1 MEVVD
6 DAVGAMGAQQQHRFN
21 RQLPYTDSIPAEN
34 KRILVEV
41 KDALAKFTADGDFKL
56 LLQACSGLDRM
67 RQLKYAI
74 DEASTLHIAQSLYD
88 LAFPTEGKELPW
100 RCGNKVMYSL
110 AVLLGKKQSQLTL
123 LGKLVLP
130 WRPMLAALEGCALRE
145 FPTGS
150 SMTERQRLVVLLQLT
165 GQARRYWGAGEDREI
180 WNEFKGEIARV
191 NAQGA
196 FKALYLFVEFFQSTC
211 SSLYDELL
219 PSWFSLWG
227 QVDHC
232 PAWDGA
238 WLTLLCRAR
247 KHASPAF
254 DWTPYMADIYNF
266 ARASIHTPVSVGD
279 AGSVPLMRGR
289 PVAYQYQSFG
299 PSASRSQGA
308 KLNKLSKLMV
318 FLLGKGG
325 PAETVRVSDVAIV
338 PATGQ
343 HAMRVAHDDGDG
355 SGRQRTVSPGALKL
369 LSLFRG
375 LRTYFHPS
383 NGGRWSAEM
392 GLMVNYVLRGL
403 ASRVG
408 AESVL
413 REGGL
418 PPPPAGELTRDDAG
432 LVVDALLPLVLEMV
446 YSKDPSVGSLSNMC
460 LSALASLSPRSVAPA
475 FAELL
480 LRALDPV
487 ASINHTHQAPAAI
500 RALTSVFR
508 PLMHPRPYLAPY
520 LPAFLELTL
529 PGLDSNDVFKTMVTL
544 QLYHLILCW
553 VPVQG
558 SPASYSSQALDGWK
572 PSPPSWVDASEDED
586 ADEHEH
592 LYIACEGLGGVM
604 MEWSVA
610 FLDRLFEVLRH
621 KDKSSKVKAGDLA
634 SDTMNVAGAMTG
646 TRVGNSGAL
655 SAMLGGG
662 GRGSEA
668 YLTGLIRAVT
678 QQLFTMA
685 DDPAAEM
692 ASAKVLRFATD
703 RALPN
708 VEKDVA
714 AVVEMVASARPERA
728 VAAFFPALC
737 DGLLAPGA
745 APGDAPAL
753 APGASPVLL
762 RWRLQLLSGLA
773 RGAGAALA
781 PHGPALRRL
790 ISAGISHKDKRVR
803 KGARKLLRKAL
814 MGLCEIRSAD
824 TRSLPPARWANVHSV
839 AEWRRLCE
847 PLAPDELDAAWVEP
861 SREGLALAAL
871 LLEDFLGR
879 PMQELTAELARGRS
893 GEDQPAGAAVVA
905 GVWREH
911 LKTMDYAFRG
921 GVALLSDRGTPGEDQ
936 DTSGDHLRDDIYLA
950 VGGHGLSRLLGEED
964 GARLFAMV
972 SGLRAEVA
980 RFMRASLEACAREE
994 GPSDVKS
1001 AKLAVR
1007 LSQRVACTRGAKA
1020 HETRRK
1026 GSAIAAFKTQQRE
1039 IGRDAARKMRLN
1051 LARRAATKGETVADA
1066 RLVLAGGLGGARACP
1081 RALGV
1086 ARASLQHEK
1095 RLGVAPRALAFAA
1108 KNAADPSR
1116 SAGAAPWSAA
1126 PAVLDRYRSLFSALV
1141 QLSSSEYAMARAAA
1155 QVGVDRVGGVFSWF
1169 AREAVPGLIGRLSPT
1184 ADQPGAD
1191 VEGGGEAAHRRLTGA
1206 LYLLHQTRSMRHIV
1220 SKWGLSR
1227 SLLLALCDSQSVLA
1241 RLPTD
1246 KQEKAAARV
1255 TILFN
1260 TYVSFWRSN
1269 PLVTDQDRAEYNALL
1284 DGLLERLSSLRGSAP
1299 SAGGGWR
1306 YQLLASWCLMHLIR
1320 PTVRPPMAVWHYY
1333 TECLSEGDGQ
1343 PLQRLALG
1351 ALKRLLLGSG
1361 DPESPGAKEVSE
1373 LLCSKAF
1380 LHPFLRA
1387 LAYNHQKQAT
1397 EGGLAGGDQWS
1408 LGVREVLQDSGRG
1421 DTRELFPRLRFAAR
1435 SQLFWARNASLVSAV
1450 VSAVGEESRAGCVSV
1465 LLEKAKAEQSVAAH
1479 EDKRSFDCAAA
1490 EVAAGVL
1497 AALAGPSG
1505 WSESGRVVR
1514 ETVLPFV
1521 ETALE
1526 SVSLDGRLDWTDA
1539 IRFALDRSTP
1549 GGCEPVVS
1557 AVVERTQAV
1566 LQDGGKG
1573 RDDYSVLVKWL
1584 SFLGA
1589 VLIELS
1595 GREASI
1601 PRASSI
1607 AKELCPLLLEGLDHP
1622 FKACREEIARN
1633 LFLCTHVT
1641 DAVWAA
1647 GMADGVRESILAEA
1661 VTVEEDGVERVA
1673 GSIASLSVEERQDT
1687 TTGKDA
1693 ADTAESAL
1701 LASALAMSDG
1711 SLTAKQEETS
1721 ARAAK
1726 RLSLRRETVLQ
1737 WLHQTAGAGDHVR
1750 YLPILVALLPVAL
1763 QCVRDSNAEVAG
1775 MGRGT
1780 CLSGAAALTI
1790 RRTKDVA
1797 NPADAWSGT
1806 ASGVT
1811 SAVLSATSSESWRV
1825 RRSAAAVACV
1835 LQTRLHFVLEDA
1847 QHDAVDAALLSLLA
1861 DPRREVQETA
1871 RLAVS
1876 TRVAHLTAAEA
1887 RELCATFVAGA
1898 DSAAASRIK
1907 RRKIAK
1913 RRAAAGG
1920 EGVVVAAGEP
1930 SGAIREQQ
1938 RNVLGLSAVVLAAPC
1953 DVPEWVPGALESL
1966 ARHVNDES
1974 PGRLPVRQTVTHTF
1988 KEFRRTHQD
1997 KWEESHKAR
2006 FSREQLDTFDDVLGG
2021 AHSYF
2026 I

>member
-1 MEVVD
+1 MEVED
-6 DAVGAMGAQQQHRFN
+6 NVGPVALQQHRFN
-21 RQLPYTDSIPAEN
+21 AQLPYKDKIPAEN
-34 KRILVEV
+34 ERLLAEV

-74 DEASTLHIAQSLYD
+74 DDASTLHIARSLYD
-88 LAFPTEGKELPW
+88 LAFPAGGEKALPW

-110 AVLLGKKQSQLTL
+110 AVLLGKKQSQLSL

-145 FPTGS
+145 SPTGS
-150 SMTERQRLVVLLQLT
+150 SMTERQRLIALLQLI
-165 GQARRYWGAGEDREI
+165 GQARRYWGRGEDREI
-180 WNEFKGEIARV
+180 WNEFKGEIAQV

-196 FKALYLFVEFFQSTC
+196 FKALFLLVEFFQSTS

-247 KHASPAF
+247 KHVSPAF
-254 DWTPYMADIYNF
+254 DWTPYMADIYSF

-279 AGSVPLMRGR
+279 AGSAPLMRGR

-299 PSASRSQGA
+299 PPASRSPGA
-308 KLNKLSKLMV
+308 KLNKVAKLMV

-325 PAETVRVSDVAIV
+325 PAEPVRVSDVAIV
-338 PATGQ
+338 PPAGQDVGATY
-343 HAMRVAHDDGDG
+343 DGGG
-355 SGRQRTVSPGALKL
+355 SGQRQRTVSPGALEL
-369 LSLFRG
+369 LSLFRS

-383 NGGRWSAEM
+383 NGGRWSLEM

-408 AESVL
+408 AETVL

-418 PPPPAGELTRDDAG
+418 PLPPTGELTRDDAG
-432 LVVDALLPLVLEMV
+432 LVVEALLPLVLEMV

-460 LSALASLSPRSVAPA
+460 LSALASLSPKSVAPA
-475 FAELL
+475 FAELV

-508 PLMHPRPYLAPY
+508 PLMHPRPFLAPF
-520 LPAFLELTL
+520 LPALLELTL
-529 PGLDSNDVFKTMVTL
+529 PGLDSNDVFKTTVTL

-558 SPASYSSQALDGWK
+558 SPVSYSSQALDGWQ
-572 PSPPSWVDASEDED
+572 PSPPPWLDASEVGD
-586 ADEHEH
+586 ADEYEH
-592 LYIACEGLGGVM
+592 LYNACEGLGGVM

-610 FLDRLFEVLRH
+610 FLDRLFE
-621 KDKSSKVKAGDLA
+621 
-634 SDTMNVAGAMTG
+634 
-646 TRVGNSGAL
+646 
-655 SAMLGGG
+655 
-662 GRGSEA
+662 
-668 YLTGLIRAVT
+668 
-678 QQLFTMA
+678 
-685 DDPAAEM
+685 AA
-692 ASAKVLRFATD
+692 AK
-703 RALPN
+703 
-708 VEKDVA
+708 
-714 AVVEMVASARPERA
+714 
-728 VAAFFPALC
+728 
-737 DGLLAPGA
+737 
-745 APGDAPAL
+745 GDA
-753 APGASPVLL
+753 
-762 RWRLQLLSGLA
+762 
-773 RGAGAALA
+773 
-781 PHGPALRRL
+781 
-790 ISAGISHKDKRVR
+790 
-803 KGARKLLRKAL
+803 
-814 MGLCEIRSAD
+814 
-824 TRSLPPARWANVHSV
+824 
-839 AEWRRLCE
+839 
-847 PLAPDELDAAWVEP
+847 
-861 SREGLALAAL
+861 
-871 LLEDFLGR
+871 
-879 PMQELTAELARGRS
+879 
-893 GEDQPAGAAVVA
+893 
-905 GVWREH
+905 
-911 LKTMDYAFRG
+911 
-921 GVALLSDRGTPGEDQ
+921 
-936 DTSGDHLRDDIYLA
+936 
-950 VGGHGLSRLLGEED
+950 
-964 GARLFAMV
+964 
-972 SGLRAEVA
+972 
-980 RFMRASLEACAREE
+980 
-994 GPSDVKS
+994 
-1001 AKLAVR
+1001 
-1007 LSQRVACTRGAKA
+1007 
-1020 HETRRK
+1020 
-1026 GSAIAAFKTQQRE
+1026 
-1039 IGRDAARKMRLN
+1039 
-1051 LARRAATKGETVADA
+1051 VADA
-1066 RLVLAGGLGGARACP
+1066 RRVLMGGSGGVRACP

-1086 ARASLQHEK
+1086 ARASLQHGK
-1095 RLGVAPRALAFAA
+1095 RLGVAPRALAYAA
-1108 KNAADPSR
+1108 KSAADPSR
-1116 SAGAAPWSAA
+1116 SAGAATAPPWPAA
-1126 PAVLDRYRSLFSALV
+1126 PAVLDRYRSLFSALE
-1141 QLSSSEYAMARAAA
+1141 QLSSSEYAMVRAAA
-1155 QVGVDRVGGVFSWF
+1155 QVGVNRVGGVFSWF
-1169 AREAVPGLIGRLSPT
+1169 AREAVPGLIGRLSV
-1184 ADQPGAD
+1184 ADQRPG
-1191 VEGGGEAAHRRLTGA
+1191 EGGGGEAAHRRLTGA
-1206 LYLLHQTRSMRHIV
+1206 LYLLHQTRSMRHVV
-1220 SKWGLSR
+1220 SKWSLSR

-1241 RLPTD
+1241 RLPAD

-1260 TYVSFWRSN
+1260 TYVSYWRSN
-1269 PLVTDQDRAEYNALL
+1269 PVETDEDRTEYNALL
-1284 DGLLERLSSLRGSAP
+1284 NGLLERLASFRGSAP

-1320 PTVRPPMAVWHYY
+1320 PNVRPPIAVWHYY

-1351 ALKRLLLGSG
+1351 ALKRLLLSSA
-1361 DPESPGAKEVSE
+1361 DPADPAAPGAGEVSE
-1373 LLCSKAF
+1373 LLRSKAF
-1380 LHPFLRA
+1380 LHAFFVA
-1387 LAYNHQKQAT
+1387 LAHNHQKQAT

-1450 VSAVGEESRAGCVSV
+1450 VSAVGEESRAGCIRV
-1465 LLEKAKAEQSVAAH
+1465 LLEKAKAEQAIAAH

-1490 EVAAGVL
+1490 EVAAGAL
-1497 AALAGPSG
+1497 AVLAGPGSSSSSSSSSGGG
-1505 WSESGRVVR
+1505 WSGREKVLR

-1521 ETALE
+1521 EAALE

-1549 GGCEPVVS
+1549 EGCEPLVT
-1557 AVVERTQAV
+1557 AVVERTKAV

-1607 AKELCPLLLEGLDHP
+1607 AKDLCPLLLEGLDHP

-1641 DAVWAA
+1641 DAAWAS

-1661 VTVEEDGVERVA
+1661 VTVEEDVVEDVA
-1673 GSIASLSVEERQDT
+1673 GSIATLSVE
-1687 TTGKDA
+1687 DA

-1701 LASALAMSDG
+1701 LASALTMSDG
-1711 SLTAKQEETS
+1711 SLTLEQEEAST
-1721 ARAAK
+1721 RAAK
-1726 RLSLRRETVLQ
+1726 HLSLRRETVLQ
-1737 WLHQTAGAGDHVR
+1737 WLHQTTGAGDHVR
-1750 YLPILVALLPVAL
+1750 YLPVLVALLPVAL

-1780 CLSGAAALTI
+1780 CLSSAAALTI
-1790 RRTKDVA
+1790 RRTKD
-1797 NPADAWSGT
+1797 
-1806 ASGVT
+1806 ASTTGGGLM
-1811 SAVLSATSSESWRV
+1811 SSVLSATSSESWRV
-1825 RRSAAAVACV
+1825 RRGAAAVACV

-1847 QHDAVDAALLSLLA
+1847 QHSAVDTTLLSLLG

-1887 RELCATFVAGA
+1887 RELCAAFVSGA
-1898 DSAAASRIK
+1898 DGAAASRKK

-1913 RRAAAGG
+1913 RKAAAAAGAG
-1920 EGVVVAAGEP
+1920 EGVAVAAGEP
-1930 SGAIREQQ
+1930 SGAMREQQ
-1938 RNVLGLSAVVLAAPC
+1938 KNVLGLSAVVLAAPC
-1953 DVPEWVPGALESL
+1953 DVPEWVPVAMESL
-1966 ARHVNDES
+1966 ARHVNDDS